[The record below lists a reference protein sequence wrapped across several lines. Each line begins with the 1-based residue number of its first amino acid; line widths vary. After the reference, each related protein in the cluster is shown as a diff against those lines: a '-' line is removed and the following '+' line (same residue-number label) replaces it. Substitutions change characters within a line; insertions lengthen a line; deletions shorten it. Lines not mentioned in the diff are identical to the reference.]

1 MVVGWR
7 SQEIDAQKSEDS
19 RRCEIFL
26 LGLDFFLGC
35 AICGI
40 IIGFLLKLGD
50 FSQICWIP
58 PYILLNEYK
67 YLIC

>member
-26 LGLDFFLGC
+26 LGLDFSSAVQF
-35 AICGI
+35 AE
-40 IIGFLLKLGD
+40 
-50 FSQICWIP
+50 S
-58 PYILLNEYK
+58 
-67 YLIC
+67 